1 MKKNSVK
8 IAGYIILILIVLG
21 IGIMLGKSIID
32 ISSKKDEKKSNI
44 ERVSQSTIAILSA
57 VDDGTSVREED
68 LKLED
73 ELFNNFKKI
82 INSSTIKSEVE
93 KKYLG
98 VDDINLELETGGVIK
113 AIYYCKKYSDE
124 ECVDINNTYI
134 STFIKEIVKYYNVSA
149 HIIDYATVSNTEVNK

>member
-21 IGIMLGKSIID
+21 IGIMLGKSITD
-32 ISSKKDEKKSNI
+32 ISSKKDEKKSDI

-73 ELFNNFKKI
+73 ELFKNFKKI
-82 INSSTIKSEVE
+82 INSNTIKSEVE
-93 KKYLG
+93 KRYL
-98 VDDINLELETGGVIK
+98 
-113 AIYYCKKYSDE
+113 
-124 ECVDINNTYI
+124 
-134 STFIKEIVKYYNVSA
+134 
-149 HIIDYATVSNTEVNK
+149 